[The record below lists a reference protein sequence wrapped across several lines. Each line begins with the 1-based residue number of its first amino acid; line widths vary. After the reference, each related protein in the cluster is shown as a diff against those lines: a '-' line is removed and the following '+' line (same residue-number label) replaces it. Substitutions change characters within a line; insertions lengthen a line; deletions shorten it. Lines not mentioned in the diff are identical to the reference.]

1 MLLGEDAMPSVTH
14 VALLENRTVLKLS
27 GADRVKFLQGLVT
40 ADIAALTPGS
50 AAWSACLTPQGRWH
64 ADFFVLADPDDTC
77 LLLECATEQAES
89 LRSQLLRFRLRSDVQ
104 LEPTGMRALAAWGE
118 RPEAALLEN
127 AITFADP
134 RVEAAGWR
142 LLDAPP
148 ETTLTATE
156 QDYNLHRLVLGLPD
170 GVQDCEVGRTLVAE
184 ANMDLLGG
192 VSWTKGCYM
201 GQEVTARM
209 HYRTL
214 VKKRLVPIASTAP
227 LPAPG
232 TPVLADGVEV
242 GTLRSSQDHIGLALL
257 KTAALEK
264 TLLCDGHKLVPRPPA
279 WLAAALDAANSSS
292 TPETPERS

>member
-1 MLLGEDAMPSVTH
+1 MPSVSH

-40 ADIAALTPGS
+40 ADIAALTPGA
-50 AAWSACLTPQGRWH
+50 AAWSACLTPQGRWQ
-64 ADFFVLADPDDTC
+64 ADFFIVPDPDDTC
-77 LLLECATEQAES
+77 LLLDCATEQAES
-89 LRSQLLRFRLRSDVQ
+89 LRAQLLRFRLRSDVQ
-104 LEPTGMRALAAWGE
+104 LEATGMRVLAAWGE
-118 RPEAALLEN
+118 RPDPALLEN
-127 AITFADP
+127 AIIFADP
-134 RVEAAGWR
+134 RLETAGWR
-142 LLDAPP
+142 LLDAPAD
-148 ETTLTATE
+148 TALTATE
-156 QDYNLHRLVLGLPD
+156 LDYNLHRLVLGLPD

-214 VKKRLVPIASTAP
+214 VKRRLIPVASTTP

-242 GTLRSSQDHIGLALL
+242 GTLRSSQDHVGLALL

-264 TLLCDGHKLVPRPPA
+264 DLLCDGHKLVPRPPV
-279 WLAAALDAANSSS
+279 WLSAALDAAQSSS
-292 TPETPERS
+292 SNPETPEPS